1 VHHQALRHPSILSA
15 LPGGRT
21 PNGAV
26 AVTVAVSVAMLALT
40 GCTDAQR
47 EPVTE
52 TAAAFYTALANDDGA
67 GACAELAARTRSE
80 VEQSAQKPCEQAIL
94 EEDIPVLDDAADP
107 PDVSTFGTG
116 AQVRY
121 AGETTFLSRF
131 RTGWLVVAA
140 GCVPG
145 PGEVYDCQVEAG

>member
-1 VHHQALRHPSILSA
+1 VHHQALRHASILSA
-15 LPGGRT
+15 LSGRRT
-21 PNGAV
+21 PNGGLALAV
-26 AVTVAVSVAMLALT
+26 AVAALVLT
-40 GCTDAQR
+40 SCADAQR

-67 GACAELAARTRSE
+67 GACAELAARTRST

-107 PDVSTFGTG
+107 RDVSTFGTG

-121 AGETTFLSRF
+121 IGEATFLSRF

-145 PGEVYDCQVEAG
+145 PGEVFDCQVDAG